1 MDTDKSAS
9 ENFREY
15 GVAYCSAC
23 KGVCTQVGA
32 YCRYGHII
40 CVDHGCYEE
49 LTEEYPQ
56 MLKVDSDG
64 SDIVDHGWL
73 PSYECSGCKREIQ
86 DKKEADELSV
96 KKKLKDDAWITEL
109 LEKKRKQF
117 LKLIRMV
124 SKVHL
129 KFITKLPGTHR
140 KLSKM
145 AKKFKKR
152 MRKISTYALT
162 RK

>member
-9 ENFREY
+9 ENYREY

-23 KGVCTQVGA
+23 KGVCNEVGA

-56 MLKVDSDG
+56 MLEVDSDG
-64 SDIVDHGWL
+64 SDVVDHGWL
-73 PSYECSGCKREIQ
+73 PSYECSGCKREFRE
-86 DKKEADELSV
+86 KEDAEELAI
-96 KKKLKDDAWITEL
+96 KKKLEDDAKTSEL
-109 LEKKRKQF
+109 LEKKRGQF

-129 KFITKLPGTHR
+129 KVLNGLPGTR
-140 KLSKM
+140 RSLSKIV
-145 AKKFKKR
+145 KKFKKR
-152 MRKISTYALT
+152 MRKICTYALT